1 MNHLFKSKNVF
12 FNELGRQ
19 FKLNQGAKLL
29 PAFNQKRNLNVHEYV
44 GIKLLNDNGVNVPKF
59 GVAET
64 PEQASKVASSL
75 NGVSDYVVK
84 AQVLAGGR
92 GKGHFDSGLKGGVKI
107 VYSPEEVKDVASKM
121 IGSRLITKQTGENGI
136 PCNKVMVVERLYPR
150 REFYFAIMLERKYGG
165 PVIIAS
171 SQGGMNIEEV
181 AKENPDAIVTEPI
194 DIEKGIQ
201 DEQVLRVA
209 KKLGFHPDTINQAAD
224 IMKKIYEVFIKKDG
238 SMIEINP
245 MIEDA
250 SGKVYY

>member
-1 MNHLFKSKNVF
+1 M
-12 FNELGRQ
+12 
-19 FKLNQGAKLL
+19 
-29 PAFNQKRNLNVHEYV
+29 
-44 GIKLLNDNGVNVPKF
+44 
-59 GVAET
+59 
-64 PEQASKVASSL
+64 
-75 NGVSDYVVK
+75 K

-107 VYSPEEVKDVASKM
+107 VYSPDEVKDVASKM
-121 IGSRLITKQTGENGI
+121 IGSKLITKQTGEHGI

-194 DIEKGIQ
+194 DIQKGIQ
-201 DEQVLRVA
+201 DEQVQRVA
-209 KKLGFHPDTINQAAD
+209 KKLGFHPDAVNQAAD
-224 IMKKIYEVFIKKDG
+224 IMRRIYEVFIKKDG
-238 SMIEINP
+238 AMIEINP

-250 SGKVYY
+250 SGKVYCIDAKCRLVFSMNEFCHVDLKLIRS